1 MTDES
6 TAPATL
12 RWETPQQAIAALGV
26 GGVVLAVAGL
36 AIPTEPAGRLLV
48 MLAALGLF
56 VIAGLAVRQR
66 PRLAVLDG
74 AAGIES
80 QRLSGRRVFRRD
92 QIERIRVVK
101 YPRLGR
107 RVPMLEIDV
116 RDDGDV
122 ERLLIFGRWDLGTSP
137 LTVFDA
143 LSVHGL
149 VPPDPHADSA

>member
-12 RWETPQQAIAALGV
+12 RWETPQPAIAALGV

-74 AAGIES
+74 ATGIES
-80 QRLSGRRVFRRD
+80 QRLSGRRVYLRD
-92 QIERIRVVK
+92 QIERIRIVK

-116 RDDGDV
+116 RDGDV